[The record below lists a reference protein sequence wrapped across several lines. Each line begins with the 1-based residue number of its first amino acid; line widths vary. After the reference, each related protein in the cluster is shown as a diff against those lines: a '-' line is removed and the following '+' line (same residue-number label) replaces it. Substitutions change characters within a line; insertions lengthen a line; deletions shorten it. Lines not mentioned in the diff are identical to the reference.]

1 MQLSALPSRLRRLRR
16 SLSILPNITR
26 PGKFGASFG
35 AATTLTRRRS
45 KRSWPVSLVFAKRRA
60 AGGVR
65 LIEGLRRAGI
75 ERPIVSLELERVM
88 PALRA
93 DRLGHFRVAMQRVAG
108 DDTAFQIKAFQR
120 FQRRF
125 DLIAVVARP
134 RAEGK
139 TRLSVPHADHQRR
152 HEGAAT
158 LIAAPQPFAV
168 DGDDARRLTK
178 PQAFAQRFGE
188 GHEGAGHLVR
198 VEQAKQARETV
209 VARRPMRQIDD
220 LGKARLIGAA
230 EIGNVDATLRPAQ
243 SRHQGNEQ
251 HRRAIM
257 PRVNVTR
264 IAYLAKDGN
273 KRFHRSPSNQEA
285 FSRIAFYLARNTRI
299 VICDSPGVIARGSLL
314 AMMMWAAP
322 PKRHQVPKVVAG
334 APQTGRP
341 SMDKFIRIGVDLGK
355 NYFQLHAVGTD
366 GAPAMNRK
374 LSRSKTRAFFARM
387 APCRIGMEACGSA
400 HYWARELGT
409 MGHDV
414 VLMPPAY

>member
-1 MQLSALPSRLRRLRR
+1 MQLSALPSRLRR

-220 LGKARLIGAA
+220 LGKARLIALQKSA
-230 EIGNVDATLRPAQ
+230 MSTQLFAPHKVAIKAMNSIDAQ
-243 SRHQGNEQ
+243 SC
-251 HRRAIM
+251 RAL
-257 PRVNVTR
+257 T
-264 IAYLAKDGN
+264 
-273 KRFHRSPSNQEA
+273 S
-285 FSRIAFYLARNTRI
+285 
-299 VICDSPGVIARGSLL
+299 RGSRTSRRM
-314 AMMMWAAP
+314 AINVSTEAP
-322 PKRHQVPKVVAG
+322 RIK
-334 APQTGRP
+334 RP
-341 SMDKFIRIGVDLGK
+341 SQESLFT
-355 NYFQLHAVGTD
+355 LHAI
-366 GAPAMNRK
+366 P
-374 LSRSKTRAFFARM
+374 
-387 APCRIGMEACGSA
+387 E
-400 HYWARELGT
+400 
-409 MGHDV
+409 
-414 VLMPPAY
+414 